1 MGDDFMPRQARLDTP
16 GTLHH
21 VIVRGIEKKE
31 IVTDNT
37 DRKNFITRLGTLVT
51 DTDMEVYAWALMT
64 NHAHILI
71 RSGIYGLSRFMR
83 RFLTGYAISYNRCHK
98 RYGHLFQNRYKS
110 IVCEEDI
117 YLKELVRYI
126 HLNPLRARLVK
137 NLAKLDR
144 YPFCGHSVIV
154 GKQKNKWQN
163 REYVLRYFGKKE
175 SKAIKRYRKFVIE
188 GIEEG
193 KRPDLVGGGL
203 IRSQG
208 GWSQVI
214 SMRRHGNKE
223 LSDERVLGSGDF
235 VERVIKEADKQFK
248 YQFSEKEKR
257 KKVEQIISDEC
268 RDDRINIK
276 ELRSGSRR
284 HPVCRVR
291 FRIAIKLFSEYG
303 IPITEIAR
311 NTGVS
316 ASAVSKMVNKSIN
329 K

>member
-1 MGDDFMPRQARLDTP
+1 MPRQARLDAP
-16 GTLHH
+16 GMLHH

-37 DRKNFITRLGTLVT
+37 DRKNFITRLGTLIT

-83 RFLTGYAISYNRCHK
+83 RFLTGYAISYNRRHK

-137 NLAKLDR
+137 DLAKLDR
-144 YPFCGHSVIV
+144 YPFCGHSVII

-163 REYVLRYFGKKE
+163 RKYVLRYFGKKE
-175 SKAIKRYRKFVIE
+175 RKAKKRYRKFVIK
-188 GIEEG
+188 GTEEG
-193 KRPDLVGGGL
+193 RRPELVGGGL

-235 VERVIKEADKQFK
+235 VERIIKEADEYFK
-248 YQFSEKEKR
+248 YQFSKKEKR
-257 KKVEQIISDEC
+257 EKVEQIISDEC
-268 RDDRINIK
+268 RKDGISIK

-291 FRIAIKLFSEYG
+291 FHIAIKLFSEYG
-303 IPITEIAR
+303 IPIAEIAR

-316 ASAVSKMVNKSIN
+316 TSAVSKMVNK
-329 K
+329 